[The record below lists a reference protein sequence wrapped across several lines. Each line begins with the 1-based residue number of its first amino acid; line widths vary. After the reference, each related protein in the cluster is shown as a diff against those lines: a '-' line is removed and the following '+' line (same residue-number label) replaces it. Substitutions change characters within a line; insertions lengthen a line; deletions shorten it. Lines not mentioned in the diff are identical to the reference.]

1 MRLLAMVLAV
11 SGLVFAAQ
19 TALAA
24 KRIALVVGNGAYQ
37 YSPLPNPPNDADLM
51 AKTLA
56 DVGFEVTKYKNLGR
70 RDLKRAFYEFG
81 QKLERA
87 GDGTVALIY
96 YAGHGVQLDGENY
109 LIPVDTQIE
118 DAFDVE
124 IEAIRA
130 SSLLKTFSG
139 SDSSL
144 NIVILDACRNN
155 PFKGSSRS
163 AGRGLAKMDA
173 PTGTLLA
180 YSTSPGNVAVDGNGA
195 NSPYTKALANAIKE
209 PGVTVEQVFKHVR
222 ISVMDR
228 TQGKQVPW
236 ESSSL
241 IGNFSFVGSAT
252 PVSTTQPLPVEEP
265 VQTSTVRSDSM
276 SQVVEIEFWKS
287 ISDSNNPDLFQSYL
301 DKFPDGV
308 FADIA
313 RQRVQT
319 ASTGAATTVE
329 ESELVFFQSIQNS
342 ENTEDFQA
350 YLNRF
355 PNGKFAPIA
364 RARIK
369 TIQEKQASQKD
380 LAQRAA
386 EKTTWDTVKDS
397 NNAGLLQAFLDVYP
411 NGTFAATAKSMIAT
425 LTAQTQVASTASG
438 ADEEQTFWNSV
449 RNAGTAAEITVYLES
464 YPNGRFVDEAR
475 TKLAA
480 LTSGAAITTSGLSF
494 DGAWRLKARHVEG
507 PYGRIPFCRSG
518 ETLETVV
525 LVKSGYFEAKANS
538 NKNAPVTIQGQINTR
553 GILDLEF
560 IPWGSSDSGGWGNTI
575 ERGDL
580 TLHGSLAEQQ
590 ILQQTTG
597 QDCKVELTFSRS
609 N

>member
-1 MRLLAMVLAV
+1 MRLLAVIIAV
-11 SGLVFAAQ
+11 SGLLFASQA
-19 TALAA
+19 ALAE

-70 RDLKRAFYEFG
+70 RDLKRAFFDFG

-87 GDGTVALIY
+87 GDGAVALIY

-139 SDSSL
+139 SESSL

-195 NSPYTKALANAIKE
+195 NSPYTKALANAIRE
-209 PGVTVEQVFKHVR
+209 PGATVEQVFKHVR

-241 IGNFSFVGSAT
+241 IGNFSFVGSA
-252 PVSTTQPLPVEEP
+252 PQIGKTQPLPVEEP
-265 VQTSTVRSDSM
+265 VQSANVRSDSM

-301 DKFPDGV
+301 DKFPNGIFV
-308 FADIA
+308 DIA
-313 RQRVQT
+313 KQRVQT
-319 ASTGAATTVE
+319 ASTDAATSVE

-342 ENTEDFQA
+342 DRIEDFQA
-350 YLNRF
+350 YLDRF

-364 RARIK
+364 NARIK
-369 TIQEKQASQKD
+369 TIREKQASQKE

-386 EKTTWDTVKDS
+386 EKATWDTVKDS

-411 NGTFAATAKSMIAT
+411 NGTYAATAKSKIAA
-425 LTAQTQVASTASG
+425 LTQQTQVASTASG
-438 ADEEQTFWNSV
+438 ADEERTFWNSV
-449 RNAGTAAEITVYLES
+449 KDAGTAAEIMVYLES
-464 YPNGRFVDEAR
+464 YPNGRFADEAR
-475 TKLAA
+475 TKLASLSA
-480 LTSGAAITTSGLSF
+480 GTTATASRQSF
-494 DGAWRLKARHVEG
+494 DGAWRLTARHVEG

-525 LVKSGYFEAKANS
+525 LVENGYFDTKANS

-560 IPWGSSDSGGWGNTI
+560 VPWGSSDSGGWGNTI

-580 TLHGSLAEQQ
+580 VLHGSLAKQQ
-590 ILQQTTG
+590 MLKQTVG
-597 QDCKVELTFSRS
+597 QDCKVELLFSRS

>member
-1 MRLLAMVLAV
+1 MRLLLMILTVSALLSAPQAAMAE
-11 SGLVFAAQ
+11 
-19 TALAA
+19 
-24 KRIALVVGNGAYQ
+24 KRIALVVGNGAYE

-81 QKLERA
+81 QKLERS
-87 GDGTVALIY
+87 GEGTVALIY
-96 YAGHGVQLDGENY
+96 YAGHGVQLEGENY

-139 SDSSL
+139 SESSL

-209 PGVTVEQVFKHVR
+209 PGVNVEQVFKHVR

-241 IGNFSFVGSAT
+241 IGNFAFVGSAA

-265 VQTSTVRSDSM
+265 VQTATVRSDSM
-276 SQVVEIEFWKS
+276 NQVVEIEFWKS
-287 ISDSNNPDLFQSYL
+287 ISDSNNPDLFKSYL
-301 DKFPDGV
+301 DKFPDGI

-313 RQRVQT
+313 KQRVKT
-319 ASTGAATTVE
+319 ASADGATSVA

-342 ENTEDFQA
+342 ERAADFEA
-350 YLNRF
+350 YLNQF

-364 RARIK
+364 KARIT
-369 TIQEKQASQKD
+369 TIKEKQANQQEME
-380 LAQRAA
+380 QRAA
-386 EKTTWDTVKDS
+386 EKATWDSVKDS
-397 NNAGLLQAFLDVYP
+397 NNTGLLQAFLDVYP
-411 NGTFAATAKSMIAT
+411 NGKYAKAAEARIAALKASM
-425 LTAQTQVASTASG
+425 QVASTTTQI
-438 ADEEQTFWNSV
+438 DEEQMLWNSV
-449 RNAGTAAEITVYLES
+449 KNASKVAEIQVYLIS
-464 YPNGRFVDEAR
+464 YPNGRFATEAR
-475 TKLAA
+475 TRIASLN
-480 LTSGAAITTSGLSF
+480 TGAASTSSRYQY

-507 PYGRIPFCRSG
+507 PFGRIPFCRNG
-518 ETLETVV
+518 EELETTII
-525 LVKSGYFEAKANS
+525 VKNGYFDAKANS
-538 NKNAPVTIQGQINTR
+538 NKSAPVTIQGKISAG

-560 IPWGSSDSGGWGNTI
+560 VPWGASDSGGWGNTI

-580 TLHGSLAEQQ
+580 VLHGSLAGQQ
-590 ILQQTTG
+590 SLRQVSG
-597 QDCKVELTFSRS
+597 KDCKVELSLTR
-609 N
+609 NN